1 MISYTAGGIN
11 IQLEVIFS
19 NALHHTDFDAC
30 LALGADLGLEAGFAL
45 AEALVAGLVVD
56 VLLLVFALVADAFL
70 ALEAGVSPVTAFFAA
85 PFLVVVVFFATG
97 FFFVTVFL
105 GVAVDFLAAGAFLA
119 VGLAADLAA
128 GFAAGFD
135 SPDDFFVVAVFAFF
149 AVAVAFV
156 VLIGLLAG
164 GSLCVEVLVMLL
176 GFALAGFFGAGFA
189 FSLVAWGVAL
199 GASLTLPEGPLGSTN
214 VPFSAPWVIALLS

>member
-1 MISYTAGGIN
+1 MAFHY
-11 IQLEVIFS
+11 
-19 NALHHTDFDAC
+19 TDFDAG

-45 AEALVAGLVVD
+45 AEALVAGLVPD
-56 VLLLVFALVADAFL
+56 VLAFAFALVAGAFL

-85 PFLVVVVFFATG
+85 PFLMEVVFLATG

-119 VGLAADLAA
+119 A
-128 GFAAGFD
+128 GFVAGFD
-135 SPDDFFVVAVFAFF
+135 SPDDFFVVVVFPFF
-149 AVAVAFV
+149 VVAVAFV
-156 VLIGLLAG
+156 FLIGLLAG

-176 GFALAGFFGAGFA
+176 GFALVGFFAAGFA
-189 FSLVAWGVAL
+189 FSLVAWGDAL